1 MIGCLS
7 NILKIKEVLPMEFE
21 TVKEALEYLLTLNN
35 LKTRSIVDGHL
46 ATVDDYKE
54 FNLEA
59 LYSLCDLLGLTD
71 FI

>member
-1 MIGCLS
+1 
-7 NILKIKEVLPMEFE
+7 MEFE

-35 LKTRSIVDGHL
+35 LKTRSIVDGRL

>member
-1 MIGCLS
+1 M
-7 NILKIKEVLPMEFE
+7 EVLPMEFE

-54 FNLEA
+54 SNLEA